1 MTIFGLA
8 LARMNRQSRLQA
20 HLLSITVI
28 AALVGS
34 VVFASVLAGAGK
46 NISGSSDYKIN
57 KAYSS
62 VGFSIYKWRVMKE
75 EGVFRDFEGD
85 IHYDPKSPD
94 LSQIEVTVQ
103 AASLD
108 TGNGTRDSVL
118 RSDDFFDAVKFP
130 TLHFVSH
137 RITPKHANEVDVAGE
152 LTIHG
157 VTKRITVPARVNGTS
172 TVPGVG
178 TLAGFEVTFT
188 IDRTDYGVNGFRWSG
203 GSLSINKDVSIH
215 LALGCVQR

>member
-1 MTIFGLA
+1 MRIFGFV
-8 LARMNRQSRLQA
+8 LARMKRQPRLQA
-20 HLLSITVI
+20 HLLSSALI

-34 VVFASVLAGAGK
+34 VILASALAGGER
-46 NISGSSDYKIN
+46 SGGSDYKIN

-62 VGFSIYKWRVMKE
+62 VGFSVYKWRVLKE
-75 EGVFRDFEGD
+75 EGTFRDFEGR
-85 IHYDPKSPD
+85 IHYDPKRPD

-118 RSDDFFDAVKFP
+118 RSDDFFHVEKYP
-130 TLHFVSH
+130 TLHFVSDK
-137 RITPKHANEVDVAGE
+137 ITQKNANDIEVVGA

-157 VTKRITVPARVNGTS
+157 VTKRITIPARVNGTS

-178 TLAGFEVTFT
+178 TLAGFEATFT